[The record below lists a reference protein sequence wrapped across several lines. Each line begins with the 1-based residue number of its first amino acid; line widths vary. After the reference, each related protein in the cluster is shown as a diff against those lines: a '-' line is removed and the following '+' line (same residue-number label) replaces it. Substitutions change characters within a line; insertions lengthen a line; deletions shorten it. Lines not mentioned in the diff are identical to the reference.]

1 MNFIFAVILTL
12 SLAIL
17 TIINP
22 NAVTTTFSS
31 AAGKAV
37 SLSVTLLIVYSVWMG
52 FINLIETSELNKK
65 ISKFLTPIIKFLF
78 RTNDEKTISELAI
91 NLSANLLGIGGV
103 ATPSG
108 INAMALLDESK
119 NEFGKNMLF
128 TITATSIQIFPIT
141 VIALMT
147 EYGSVNP
154 YAVFLPTLLT
164 TFLSTLFG
172 VILVFIT
179 K

>member
-1 MNFIFAVILTL
+1 MF
-12 SLAIL
+12 
-17 TIINP
+17 
-22 NAVTTTFSS
+22 
-31 AAGKAV
+31 K
-37 SLSVTLLIVYSVWMG
+37 
-52 FINLIETSELNKK
+52 
-65 ISKFLTPIIKFLF
+65 
-78 RTNDEKTISELAI
+78 TNDEKTINEISL

-108 INAMALLDESK
+108 INAMQLLDDK
-119 NEFGKNMLF
+119 NNEFGKTMLF

-141 VIALMT
+141 VIQLMA
-147 EYGSVNP
+147 EYGSINP

-172 VILVFIT
+172 VIMVFVL

>member
-1 MNFIFAVILTL
+1 
-12 SLAIL
+12 
-17 TIINP
+17 
-22 NAVTTTFSS
+22 
-31 AAGKAV
+31 
-37 SLSVTLLIVYSVWMG
+37 
-52 FINLIETSELNKK
+52 
-65 ISKFLTPIIKFLF
+65 
-78 RTNDEKTISELAI
+78 
-91 NLSANLLGIGGV
+91 
-103 ATPSG
+103 
-108 INAMALLDESK
+108 MALLDESK

-172 VILVFIT
+172 VILVFIL